1 MQRRRAMQKRGGRCL
16 RSSKKGQIG
25 AGSAVEHDRW
35 TIDDW
40 LRRRVE
46 NNARGAQKGNRGN
59 DEGGRRRRT
68 RPRLSC
74 GGRGEMLSAVE

>member
-1 MQRRRAMQKRGGRCL
+1 MQRRGAMQRRGGRGS
-16 RSSKKGQIG
+16 RSSEKRQVG
-25 AGSAVEHDRW
+25 AGSAGEHDRW

-46 NNARGAQKGNRGN
+46 NNAKGAQKGNGGN

-74 GGRGEMLSAVE
+74 RGRGEMLSAVE